1 MIVMSILINLI
12 IAAVIIAFAGWQ
24 IVKLAKRSKHGKCAA
39 CDYKCEAKKMM
50 VEAEK
55 RPH

>member
-1 MIVMSILINLI
+1 MSILINII